1 MRNYIKNCKDRIE
14 IYAIISIILLFL
26 LTGCNVNME
35 DLNELCEPLEQ
46 QEEPHLYW
54 KDIDVVITDVKR
66 RHWYTGA
73 HWYSV
78 ELTVESKEY
87 GLTEFIEISGKSAWN
102 YEEGQTVKAELYSW
116 VMDST
121 GEVIRRKI
129 NRIY

>member
-1 MRNYIKNCKDRIE
+1 MNKYKL
-14 IYAIISIILLFL
+14 ILIVAFTILCL
-26 LTGCNVNME
+26 VGCNME
-35 DLNELCEPLEQ
+35 TDETYEP

-54 KDIDVVITDVKR
+54 KDIDVVIIDIHKK
-66 RHWYTGA
+66 HWYTGA

-87 GLTEFIEISGKSAWN
+87 GLVETLEINGRSAWD

-121 GEVIRRKI
+121 GEVIRREI
-129 NRIY
+129 SQVY